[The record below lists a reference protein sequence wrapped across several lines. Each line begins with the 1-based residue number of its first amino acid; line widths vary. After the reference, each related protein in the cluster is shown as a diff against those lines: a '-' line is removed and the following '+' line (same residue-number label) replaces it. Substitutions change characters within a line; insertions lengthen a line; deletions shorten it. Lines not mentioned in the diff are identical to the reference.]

1 MRGGSCLRTALCLTR
16 GRRWSRGG
24 VVSLSCFA
32 GLGLVQCRGHVMA
45 GFVILCQFERA
56 CFFQGIQQKGREGSF
71 SGPDTGGRDGEAVFF
86 PPFKRKAEIPL
97 LRSSHYFFMSYPFVL
112 FSFVLVLSRL
122 VYLFGRDKGQLGLY
136 KDGSCLFLAFRMIHW
151 EECLFLRP
159 CFENHSH
166 APLWL
171 WDDGSFGYTWCCGVD
186 VTVMLV

>member
-1 MRGGSCLRTALCLTR
+1 MRTALCLTR

-32 GLGLVQCRGHVMA
+32 GLDLVQCPGHVMA
-45 GFVILCQFERA
+45 GFVVLCQFEKA
-56 CFFQGIQQKGREGSF
+56 CFFQGIQQKGGEGSF
-71 SGPDTGGRDGEAVFF
+71 RGRTREDGTGRRLFF
-86 PPFKRKAEIPL
+86 TLKRKAEIPL

-112 FSFVLVLSRL
+112 FSFVLVLSRW
-122 VYLFGRDKGQLGLY
+122 VYLFGRDRGQLGLY
-136 KDGSCLFLAFRMIHW
+136 KGGSCLFLAFGMIHW